1 MGPSPAVV
9 RAPGQLCGIGCSWR
23 LLCLAYAERP
33 LEVSSA
39 ASGPLTCKRHVM
51 DRVKRNLAPATRARP
66 DGSKLCQSADKSP
79 LVGRAAPVVLANVVG
94 KWVRAGLTREADMTN
109 GAEAGSSGAS
119 AHRAS
124 SEIPLP
130 FCGDEYP
137 PLKGSPGAVICTK
150 ACHPETQ
157 MHQNEETGWVWWYQ

>member
-1 MGPSPAVV
+1 M
-9 RAPGQLCGIGCSWR
+9 
-23 LLCLAYAERP
+23 
-33 LEVSSA
+33 A
-39 ASGPLTCKRHVM
+39 A
-51 DRVKRNLAPATRARP
+51 
-66 DGSKLCQSADKSP
+66 
-79 LVGRAAPVVLANVVG
+79 RAAPVVLANVVYE
-94 KWVRAGLTREADMTN
+94 WVRALTREADMMN

-124 SEIPLP
+124 SALPLP

-157 MHQNEETGWVWWYQ
+157 MHMNEETGWVWWDQ